1 MTLADEQGQAV
12 IKVSISATKRAI
24 DVLASVPQL
33 TAQALADVTR
43 VSRTGLGYAA
53 SKSMRAGEMT
63 LRAPKGSARPA
74 SRAAEITPQMLR
86 SLKADMRR
94 IDVDF
99 LTSTGTNGQTN
110 LKFTGRD
117 AGSLNRALQ
126 RLASRLNKHLGHRI
140 PGRSALKNN
149 FKEGGTRTRPN
160 ASSRISKHDALA
172 RIASRQKQLSATAR
186 AQQLTPKHTRSH
198 GAR

>member
-12 IKVSISATKRAI
+12 VQVSISATKRAI

-43 VSRTGLGYAA
+43 ISRTGLGYAA

-63 LRAPKGSARPA
+63 LRAPMGSARPA
-74 SRAAEITPQMLR
+74 SRTAEITPQMLR

-99 LTSTGTNGQTN
+99 LTRTGANGQTN

-126 RLASRLNKHLGHRI
+126 RLASRLNKLLEHRI

-149 FKEGGTRTRPN
+149 FTRTRPN
-160 ASSRISKHDALA
+160 ASRRISKHDALA